1 MDNSILLLI
10 TIGLFCIV
18 GYSLFFNKNIQN
30 KSKCTEGY
38 ESYPPEALSLAQKN
52 ERNIAELNANMKV
65 ILEMAETVNSLKE
78 QTDANTDS
86 ISTLV
91 EQCK

>member
-10 TIGLFCIV
+10 TVGLFCMV
-18 GYSLFFNKNIQN
+18 GYSLFFNTK
-30 KSKCTEGY
+30 KEGY
-38 ESYPPEALSLAQKN
+38 ESYPPEALSLAQQN
-52 ERNIAELNANMKV
+52 ERNIAELNTNMKL